1 MKLNRRSFLQTL
13 GFTSI
18 GLVGFQGLQAAPK
31 VEKKIRPN
39 TPVKLSGTVRA
50 DGKGVAG
57 VSVTDGLNITQTDSK
72 GNYNLQS
79 INAAE
84 FVYI

>member
-31 VEKKIRPN
+31 EEKK
-39 TPVKLSGTVRA
+39 A
-50 DGKGVAG
+50 DEK
-57 VSVTDGLNITQTDSK
+57 K
-72 GNYNLQS
+72 K
-79 INAAE
+79 
-84 FVYI
+84 